1 MTTVPDTPILFE
13 GECRACERVVRRTLP
28 PSEAGASQ
36 WIRVRCAE
44 CRRPTVATTGVGP
57 S

>member
-1 MTTVPDTPILFE
+1 MTTVPDTPIPFE

-44 CRRPTVATTGVGP
+44 CRRTTVATTGAR
-57 S
+57 